1 MTDLL
6 TLESF
11 APHVDTEFVARV
23 GEAED
28 RLTLVEATLLS
39 RQYTDAPRPG
49 FVLLFNGNRQDVVF
63 NGLTEF
69 EHPDLGTT
77 AIGVSPIGRTD
88 QGGFR
93 YEAVFN

>member
-28 RLTLVEATLLS
+28 RLTLVEASLLS
-39 RQYTDAPRPG
+39 RQYPDAPRPG
-49 FVLLFNGNRQDVVF
+49 CR
-63 NGLTEF
+63 
-69 EHPDLGTT
+69 
-77 AIGVSPIGRTD
+77 RTWPRKD
-88 QGGFR
+88 SCPSAG
-93 YEAVFN
+93 